1 MLKILTVVLIVITS
15 LHGLIHLLGFV
26 AYWPLAK
33 IPQLPYKTALLG
45 ERLAVGETGMRI
57 YSVMWLVAALGFAA
71 AAIALALGKPFW
83 APLMLAAALLSL
95 VICLLDWRV
104 AAWGA
109 VVDIVLLL
117 ILGVVFGLRVQPDP
131 FPAYA
136 APAGAVEAAPIPAG
150 LPAPVER
157 YYRQTGAKSRALHG
171 GGQVPL
177 YHSAVFT
184 GRGSLRFM
192 GITMPARLRFTHIAG
207 QGYRHYMETT
217 FYGRPILKVNE
228 HFLDGHS
235 RLELPFGVV
244 ENDPGVDGAANQGLW
259 AEMSAYPSAFITD
272 PRVRWEPI
280 DDTNA
285 RLIVPFGAS
294 EQEFTVRFDSQSGEL
309 VHIETLRYRDE
320 KVGAL
325 RWWGDL
331 IRGESFNGEPGPLTF
346 EVTWEDEGT
355 PWLVYQVE
363 DVVFN
368 SDVSDYIRQK
378 GP

>member
-1 MLKILTVVLIVITS
+1 MLKILTVILVIVAG

-33 IPQLPYKTALLG
+33 VSQLPYKTTLLG
-45 ERLAVGETGMRI
+45 ERLAVGEIGMRI
-57 YSVMWLVAALGFAA
+57 YSVMWLLAALGFVAA
-71 AAIALALGKPFW
+71 AVALALGKPAW
-83 APLMLAAALLSL
+83 APLMLGAALLSL
-95 VICLLDWRV
+95 VICILDWR
-104 AAWGA
+104 AASWGA
-109 VVDIVLLL
+109 AIDILILLV
-117 ILGVVFGLRVQPDP
+117 LGVVFGLRVQPAP
-131 FPAYA
+131 FPAYP
-136 APAGAVEAAPIPAG
+136 APEGAVETAPIPAG

-157 YYRQTGAKSRALHG
+157 FYHQAGGKSRAQHG
-171 GGQVPL
+171 GEEIPN

-184 GRGSLRFM
+184 GRGSIRFM
-192 GITMPARLRFTHIAG
+192 GITMPARLRFTHLTG

-217 FYGRPILKVNE
+217 FYGWPILKVNE